1 MKLYLLFFVLLS
13 SPSAYSFNN
22 HSPITTFEA
31 KTALTFDSSNCN
43 TLLQLSFFHA
53 GLCANKAL
61 NNFQPLSL
69 KPTSSH
75 YQEANIAISFDSDTR
90 LYITSYSEN
99 DAYGFHL
106 HIPLNIFSR

>member
-1 MKLYLLFFVLLS
+1 MKLYLLFFLLLS

-22 HSPITTFEA
+22 HSPIATSEA
-31 KTALTFDSSNCN
+31 KAVLTFDSSNCK

-53 GLCANKAL
+53 GLCANKTL
-61 NNFQPLSL
+61 NNFKPLSS

-75 YQEANIAISFDSDTR
+75 YKEANIAINFDSETR
-90 LYITSYSEN
+90 FYITSYSEN

-106 HIPLNIFSR
+106 HIPFDTFSP

>member
-1 MKLYLLFFVLLS
+1 MKLYLLFFLLLS

-22 HSPITTFEA
+22 YSPITNVETRA
-31 KTALTFDSSNCN
+31 VLTYDYSNCK

-61 NNFQPLSL
+61 NNFQHLTPKSI
-69 KPTSSH
+69 SSS
-75 YQEANIAISFDSDTR
+75 YQEANIAINFDSDTR

-99 DAYGFHL
+99 DAYGVHL
-106 HIPLNIFSR
+106 HIPINTFSR